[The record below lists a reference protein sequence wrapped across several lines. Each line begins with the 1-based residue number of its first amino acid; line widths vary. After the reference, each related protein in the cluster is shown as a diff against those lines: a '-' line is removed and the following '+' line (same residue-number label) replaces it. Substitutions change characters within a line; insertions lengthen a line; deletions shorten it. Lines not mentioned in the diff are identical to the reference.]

1 MTPVPRPSG
10 SSEFWVKKDLI
21 GQTGVIVKAPEVRS
35 ISIGTKTEDQ
45 TGFDVQI
52 GGSTRWFNPS
62 NACYNTLYKMLK
74 SRGLNVDDETTWINQ
89 QIVFSEQYAEVTVK
103 GGNTKIQQVL
113 LAIPVGMTYSPPAG
127 TPGSAPPISS
137 APAQSTSQPPP
148 ADRTAEIYA
157 NAQALVSSG
166 VAKDLQ
172 TAITIVKTQMG
183 IA

>member
-1 MTPVPRPSG
+1 MTPIPRPSG

-62 NACYNTLYKMLK
+62 NACYNTLYNMLK
-74 SRGLNVDDETTWINQ
+74 SKGLDVDTESVWVNQ
-89 QIVFSEQYAEVTVK
+89 QVTFSEQYAEVTVK
-103 GGNTKIQQVL
+103 GGSKKIQQVL
-113 LAIPVGMTYSPPAG
+113 LAIPVGMTYSPPTGAPG
-127 TPGSAPPISS
+127 TTQATTT
-137 APAQSTSQPPP
+137 APAQSQPPP
-148 ADRTAEIYA
+148 TGDRSAEVYA
-157 NAQALVSSG
+157 NAQALVTSG

-172 TAITIVKTQMG
+172 TAITIVKNQMG

>member
-1 MTPVPRPSG
+1 MTVPRPSG

-45 TGFDVQI
+45 TGFDVQV

-62 NACYNTLYKMLK
+62 NACYNTLYNMLK
-74 SRGLNVDDETTWINQ
+74 SKGINVDEESVWVNQ
-89 QIVFSEQYAEVTVK
+89 QVTFSEQYAEVTVK
-103 GGNTKIQQVL
+103 GGSKKIQQVL
-113 LAIPVGMTYSPPAG
+113 LAIPVGMVYSPPAG
-127 TPGSAPPISS
+127 TPSTTQATSSTVASAPP
-137 APAQSTSQPPP
+137 PTG
-148 ADRTAEIYA
+148 DRSAEIYA

-172 TAITIVKTQMG
+172 SAIVIVKAQMG

>member
-1 MTPVPRPSG
+1 MTVPRPSG

-52 GGSTRWFNPS
+52 GTSTRWFNPS
-62 NACYNTLYKMLK
+62 NACYNTLYTMLK
-74 SRGLNVDDETTWINQ
+74 SKGIDVDQESVWINQ
-89 QIVFSEQYAEVTVK
+89 QVTFSEQYAEVTVK
-103 GGNTKIQQVL
+103 GGSKKIQQVL
-113 LAIPVGMTYSPPAG
+113 LAIPVGMTYSPPTAAPG
-127 TPGSAPPISS
+127 TTQ
-137 APAQSTSQPPP
+137 APATAPSITPP
-148 ADRTAEIYA
+148 AGDRSAEVYA
-157 NAQALVSSG
+157 NAQALVTSG

-172 TAITIVKTQMG
+172 TAITIVKNQMG